1 MWLLCVSRV
10 AGVHVVT
17 VCQPG
22 GWSTCGYC
30 VSAGWLEYMWLLCVS
45 RVAGVARRIFSPCL
59 MEADCSLMIISTQM
73 KAEDPLR
80 NSCYVVI
87 CCGVQS
93 SV

>member
-1 MWLLCVSRV
+1 MWLLCVSQV
-10 AGVHVVT
+10 AGVHVVI
-17 VCQPG
+17 VCHPD

-30 VSAGWLEYMWLLCVS
+30 MSAGWLEYMRVS
-45 RVAGVARRIFSPCL
+45 RVAGVARRIFFPML
-59 MEADCSLMIISTQM
+59 MEAYCSFHFMIISTQM

-80 NSCYVVI
+80 NLCYVVI